1 MNSSTDQDFVVERKI
16 NIVQGEQQVS
26 NDPGVVLTTIL
37 GSCIAA
43 CMWDRDAGIGG
54 MNHFLLP
61 GDRNDPGQPTRG
73 NDAMRYGAYSMEL
86 LINGLLRHGAQRRRL
101 QAKLFGGSCMM
112 AGLTDVGQLN
122 AAFAERFL
130 QAEGIAVVGGSLR
143 GNQGRRIQFWP
154 VSGRARQTLLN
165 SSNGAVSRAEA
176 NRAPPPS
183 LSTAGEVEL
192 F

>member
-61 GDRNDPGQPTRG
+61 GDRNDPGQPTRS

-101 QAKLFGGSCMM
+101 QAKL
-112 AGLTDVGQLN
+112 
-122 AAFAERFL
+122 
-130 QAEGIAVVGGSLR
+130 
-143 GNQGRRIQFWP
+143 
-154 VSGRARQTLLN
+154 
-165 SSNGAVSRAEA
+165 
-176 NRAPPPS
+176 
-183 LSTAGEVEL
+183 
-192 F
+192 

>member
-1 MNSSTDQDFVVERKI
+1 MSSVNDLEMIVERKI

-73 NDAMRYGAYSMEL
+73 CDAMRYGAFSMEL
-86 LINGLLRHGAQRRRL
+86 LVNGLLQQGAQRRRL

-112 AGLTDVGQLN
+112 AGLTDVGELN

-130 QAEGIAVVGGSLR
+130 QAEGIAIVGGSLR

-154 VSGRARQTLLN
+154 VSGRARQTLLTRGN
-165 SSNGAVSRAEA
+165 SAVSQAEA
-176 NRAPPPS
+176 NRTPPPS
-183 LSTAGEVEL
+183 LSTYGTVEL